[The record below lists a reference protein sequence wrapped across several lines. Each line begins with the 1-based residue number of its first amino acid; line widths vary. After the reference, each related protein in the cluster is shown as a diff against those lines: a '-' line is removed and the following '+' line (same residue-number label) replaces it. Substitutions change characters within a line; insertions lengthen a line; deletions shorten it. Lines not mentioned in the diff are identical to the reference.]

1 MFSELTDEE
10 IRQFKMKV
18 TEFLQ
23 NNLGTSSV
31 SSSFQGMS
39 FTINHQN
46 AWKTLEE
53 LTKEQSRRRR
63 GNNPFVALDL
73 RNA

>member
-1 MFSELTDEE
+1 MFDELSDDE
-10 IRQFKMKV
+10 IRQFKREV
-18 TEFLQ
+18 TKFLQ
-23 NNLGTSSV
+23 DNVGTQSV

-53 LTKEQSRRRR
+53 LTKEQNRRKRS
-63 GNNPFVALDL
+63 NPFIALDL

>member
-1 MFSELTDEE
+1 MFSEFTDEE
-10 IRQFKMKV
+10 IRQFKKEV
-18 TEFLQ
+18 TRFLHD
-23 NNLGTSSV
+23 NIGTQSV

-53 LTKEQSRRRR
+53 LTKEQNRRKRS
-63 GNNPFVALDL
+63 NPFIALDL